1 MIRLR
6 ASAKIN
12 LALRVGPRAN
22 DGYHPVATVLQTL
35 SLCDL
40 LYARLANPGEQI
52 ADGRDRAEELL
63 QLRVDGAELS
73 PDNTVR
79 RAVSAVAAEARDH
92 GVEPLPLA
100 MRLVKRIPLGAGL
113 GGGSSDAVAAMAAC
127 SRLWRL
133 ETSRLE
139 QSGALQRIA
148 EQIGSDVPFFLH
160 GGTALGTGRGTRVEL
175 LDPLPATW
183 FVVAAPPLQV
193 STPAAYSAFDRDL
206 GAKGAFSV
214 PVVPAYEPV
223 FGGGWMGN
231 DLSAAVAGV
240 HPEVD
245 AARRQLAEV
254 GGDYAQMT
262 GSGAASF
269 AGFGDRREATRAAR
283 RLRGRGL
290 WAGAFI
296 SITGNAHRRSIF
308 GHVSTLTSS

>member
-12 LALRVGPRAN
+12 LALRVGSRAD

-35 SLCDL
+35 SLSDL
-40 LYARLANPGEQI
+40 LYARLAHRGEH
-52 ADGRDRAEELL
+52 AAGGPPPAEELL

-79 RAVSAVAAEARDH
+79 RAVAAMAAEARDH

-139 QSGALQRIA
+139 ESGALQRIA
-148 EQIGSDVPFFLH
+148 EQIGSDVPFFLL
-160 GGTALGTGRGTRVEL
+160 GGTALGTGRGARVEL

-183 FVVAAPPLQV
+183 FVVAAPPLHV
-193 STPAAYSAFDRDL
+193 STPDAYAAFDRDL
-206 GAKGAFSV
+206 GSEDACAV

-231 DLSAAVAGV
+231 DLSAPVAGL
-240 HPEVD
+240 HPEVE
-245 AARRQLAEV
+245 AARRQLGEV
-254 GGDYAQMT
+254 GGDCAQMT

-269 AGFGDRREATRAAR
+269 AGFSDRRAATRAAR
-283 RLRGRGL
+283 RLQGRGL
-290 WAGAFI
+290 WAGAFV
-296 SITGNAHRRSIF
+296 SITGNEHRRSIF
-308 GHVSTLTSS
+308 GDVPTLTS